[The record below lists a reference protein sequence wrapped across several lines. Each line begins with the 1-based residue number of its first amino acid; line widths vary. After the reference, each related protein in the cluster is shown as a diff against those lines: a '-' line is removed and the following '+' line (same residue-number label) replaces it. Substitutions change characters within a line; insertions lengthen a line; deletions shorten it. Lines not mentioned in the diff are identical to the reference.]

1 MSDNLQH
8 HGVKG
13 MKWGVRRYQ
22 NKDGTLTAAGKKKRS
37 GGSDLSDAHDD
48 YKRAHAGKKVHKM
61 SDKELR
67 DVNNRLNMEK
77 QYAQLSAPQRSAGT
91 KFVAGVLIAV
101 GSQLANEYGKKY
113 AKAGID
119 AVIKKYSR

>member
-1 MSDNLQH
+1 MSDLKH

-22 NKDGTLTAAGKKKRS
+22 NKDGTLTAAGRKRRS
-37 GGSDLSDAHDD
+37 NLSDAHDD
-48 YKRAHAGKKVHKM
+48 YKRAHAGKKVHQM

-77 QYAQLSAPQRSAGT
+77 QYAQLSAKQRSAGS
-91 KFVAGVLIAV
+91 KFVAGVLVAV

-119 AVIKKYSR
+119 AVIKKYSK

>member
-1 MSDNLQH
+1 MTDLKH

-22 NKDGTLTAAGKKKRS
+22 NKDGTLTAAGRKKRS
-37 GGSDLSDAHDD
+37 NLSDAHDD
-48 YKRAHAGKKVHKM
+48 YKRAHAGKKVHQM

-77 QYAQLSAPQRSAGT
+77 QYAQLSAKQRSAGS

-113 AKAGID
+113 AKVGID
-119 AVIKKYSR
+119 AVIKKYSK

>member
-1 MSDNLQH
+1 MSNLKH

-22 NKDGTLTAAGKKKRS
+22 NKDGTLTAAGRKRRS
-37 GGSDLSDAHDD
+37 NLSDAHDD
-48 YKRAHAGKKVHKM
+48 YKRAHAGKKVHQM

-77 QYAQLSAPQRSAGT
+77 QYAQLSAKQRSAGS
-91 KFVAGVLIAV
+91 KFVAGVLVAV

-119 AVIKKYSR
+119 AVIKKYSK